1 MDTPYIHPVM
11 QASVYRLRAAGV
23 PLPRPTEPVLGSLR
37 LAREQHGEEGMLIAR
52 LRGGPGHEVL
62 PPLLKAEVRA
72 VTENGLVIRGME
84 AITRGRQKS
93 RVRFA
98 AQTWWVFILTE
109 GGMATFESLDPL
121 EALADNLARRELGSS
136 RFLGNRRQNSLDRA

>member
-1 MDTPYIHPVM
+1 M

-23 PLPRPTEPVLGSLR
+23 PLPRPAEPVLGSLR

-109 GGMATFESLDPL
+109 GGVATFESLDPL
-121 EALADNLARRELGSS
+121 ESLADARMRKSLGEGQS
-136 RFLGNRRQNSLDRA
+136 F

>member
-1 MDTPYIHPVM
+1 
-11 QASVYRLRAAGV
+11 
-23 PLPRPTEPVLGSLR
+23 
-37 LAREQHGEEGMLIAR
+37 MLIAR
-52 LRGGPGHEVL
+52 LRGGPDHEVL
-62 PPLLKAEVRA
+62 PPILKAEVRA

-84 AITRGRQKS
+84 AS

-121 EALADNLARRELGSS
+121 ESLADDQMRRALGEGQASAS
-136 RFLGNRRQNSLDRA
+136 PGTSTS

>member
-1 MDTPYIHPVM
+1 M
-11 QASVYRLRAAGV
+11 
-23 PLPRPTEPVLGSLR
+23 
-37 LAREQHGEEGMLIAR
+37 
-52 LRGGPGHEVL
+52 
-62 PPLLKAEVRA
+62 RA

-121 EALADNLARRELGSS
+121 EALADNLARRELGDAQG
-136 RFLGNRRQNSLDRA
+136 L